1 MKKTLIALGISL
13 GLIMTGC
20 QQEEVKIDKVA
31 AVPLMANEE
40 LVIPDT
46 DKVTMQEETVWV
58 VDQYKQEWDYNISKE
73 EKGLVLTNEQGV
85 VHEITK
91 DYLSWKVI
99 EQDGK
104 DSIYYVD
111 SRGMIYSYDPQ
122 TEETIEIGGKESKIN
137 SADIQKDDITG
148 NYYAILVEHIEGSY
162 YYNRVSVLDLLSGE
176 IVVSDLSALSG
187 LELIYDGK
195 LYYTKELYTPSYE
208 EYGSV
213 LDGMTVE
220 AVDQIN
226 TYDLKTGEDTVFFNL
241 ESFYKKRNMLEQISQ
256 KLGKYSSCMSMYYE
270 ANHLLIGVYQVSE
283 GGDWPQY
290 EYDINLA
297 SGNIQPLGS
306 EERYYPIVGGRA
318 DEVFIRDEKVYAIV
332 SYNDGS
338 KALNVFDLKVGKAC
352 LGEEDLQ
359 MQTPIGLDEEYIYM
373 YDSKNDSYFMNDIMA
388 NLKENT
394 DKLYKI
400 NIDTLQK
407 EKATIDEIPTA
418 KFERDDHYI
427 YSAFN
432 VKDGIFTQNI
442 SNETAGLFKKG
453 VASPFFTSQLDIVS
467 FEKATILSEQKLN
480 LLSDTDAFTLALGET
495 KAINYQVDQD
505 DTKLYFTSTHPEVAR
520 VDQTG
525 KVTAGGVGS
534 THITITAIKEGY
546 KRDTKHI
553 YVEVTGNGKVPLSLS
568 TQILLLAQGERV
580 EVNYESLDGADLNV
594 ISDKDLVALEGGEK
608 GSIYV
613 TGQTEGLDILRFKV
627 SKEGYESQEIVVPI
641 MVGMEN
647 ASEAVTHLT
656 QHWQD
661 LRSGGVVTEQ
671 DREQVA
677 KEADYLMAHLVH
689 KTFKA
694 ENNTL
699 HMSQSVLGELNTL
712 NWNMAQQINKL
723 MNQSKT
729 IPNRSFGMASRINLS
744 GLKDKASI
752 TLESKDLEAFGEDM
766 SDVVVEMDGLGVS
779 LKLPLSNW
787 QALMG
792 DHETIRFTIKKN
804 DDNWEMTVMSEK
816 EGDISTL
823 DENVYL
829 IFHDTAA
836 ADTSVTRITNQK
848 EIPLAGNYD
857 MSENGLLVGTNK
869 AGIYRLQ
876 TKEVNYSDISKLD
889 ESLQEA
895 IIALTQSG
903 VITQDGETDK
913 NNFRPDDEIT
923 RAEFASMMIN
933 AFYLYDEELVPSFTD
948 ITPSDW
954 YYNYVGSS
962 EAHEIVEG
970 YPDGSF
976 KPNDV
981 ITKEQMIAIA
991 GRWLKVEKG
1000 YNAVQS
1006 IATYIGH
1013 LKDQEEISEWAREE
1027 VAFAIRENLVEVPRD
1042 NLLNPKQ
1049 GMKRSE
1055 AVLLINDL
1063 LGRLY

>member
-1 MKKTLIALGISL
+1 MSL

-20 QQEEVKIDKVA
+20 QKEEVKLDKVA

-40 LVIPDT
+40 LVIPDA
-46 DKVTMQEETVWV
+46 DNVTMQEEIVWI
-58 VDQYKQEWDYNISKE
+58 VDQYKQEWDYNVSKE
-73 EKGLVLTNEQGV
+73 EKGLVMTNEQGV
-85 VHEITK
+85 THEIAK
-91 DYLSWKVI
+91 DYLSWKGI

-104 DSIYYVD
+104 DYIYYVD
-111 SRGMIYSYDPQ
+111 SRGIIYSYDPQ
-122 TEETIEIGGKESKIN
+122 TEETIEIGGKDSKIN
-137 SADIQKDDITG
+137 SADIQKDDRTG
-148 NYYAILVEHIEGSY
+148 KYYAILVEYIEDSY

-176 IVVSDLSALSG
+176 VIVSDLSALWG
-187 LELIYDGK
+187 QKLVYDGK
-195 LYYTKELYTPSYE
+195 LYYSKELYSPSYE
-208 EYGSV
+208 EYV
-213 LDGMTVE
+213 PLLEGMKVE

-241 ESFYKKRNMLEQISQ
+241 ESFYKERNMLEQVSQ
-256 KLGKYSSCMSMYYE
+256 RLGKYASCGIMYYE
-270 ANHLLIGVYQVSE
+270 TDHLLISVYSQSE
-283 GGDWPQY
+283 SGDWPQWG
-290 EYDINLA
+290 YDVNLA

-306 EERYYPIVGGRA
+306 EESYHPLVVGSHNTI
-318 DEVFIRDEKVYAIV
+318 FIRNEKVYAI
-332 SYNDGS
+332 SQYGDGS
-338 KALNVFDLKVGKAC
+338 KSLDTFDLKAGKIG
-352 LGEEDLQ
+352 LGGDELQ

-373 YDSKNDSYFMNDIMA
+373 YDNKEDSYFINEIMV

-400 NIDTLQK
+400 NIDALQK
-407 EKATIDEIPTA
+407 EKATIDDIPIA

-432 VKDGIFTQNI
+432 VQDGVFTQNI
-442 SNETAGLFKKG
+442 SNETVGLFKKG
-453 VASPFFTSQLDIVS
+453 AASPFFTSQLDIES

-495 KAINYQVDQD
+495 KEINYQVDQD
-505 DTKLYFTSTHPEVAR
+505 NVKLYFTSTHPEVAR

-534 THITITAIKEGY
+534 THITITAIKDGY

-568 TQILLLAQGERV
+568 TQMLLLDQGERV
-580 EVNYESLDGADLNV
+580 QVNYESLDGADLNV
-594 ISDKDLVALEGGEK
+594 VSDKDLVALEGGAE

-613 TGQTEGLDILRFKV
+613 TGQAEGLDILRFKV
-627 SKEGYESQEIVVPI
+627 SKEGYESQELMMPI
-641 MVGMEN
+641 MVGMKNE
-647 ASEAVTHLT
+647 SEAIKHLT

-661 LRSGGVVTEQ
+661 LRSEGVITEQ
-671 DREQVA
+671 NREQVA
-677 KEADYLMAHLVH
+677 KEADYLMTHLVH
-689 KTFKA
+689 KTYKA

-699 HMSQSVLGELNTL
+699 NMSKSLLKEINIL
-712 NWNMAQQINKL
+712 NWNIAQQINEL

-744 GLKDKASI
+744 GLKGEATI
-752 TLESKDLEAFGEDM
+752 TLESKALEALGDDIG
-766 SDVVVEMDGLGVS
+766 DVVVEMDELDVS

-787 QALMG
+787 QTLMG
-792 DHETIRFTIKKN
+792 NHETIRFIIKKN
-804 DDNWEMTVMSEK
+804 DDNWEMKVMSEK
-816 EGDISTL
+816 DEAISTL

-829 IFHDTAA
+829 IFHDTTA
-836 ADTSVTRITNQK
+836 ADTSATRITNQK

-869 AGIYRLQ
+869 AGTYLLQ
-876 TKEVNYSDISKLD
+876 TKEVSYSDISKLD
-889 ESLQEA
+889 KSLQEA
-895 IIALTQSG
+895 IIDLTQSG
-903 VITQDGETDK
+903 IISQEGEADK
-913 NNFRPDDEIT
+913 NHFRPDDDIT

-933 AFYLYDEELVPSFTD
+933 AFYLYDEDSVPSFTD
-948 ITPSDW
+948 IAPSDW

-962 EAHEIVEG
+962 EAYDIVEG

-991 GRWLKVEKG
+991 GRWLKIEKD
-1000 YNAVQS
+1000 YNSVQS
-1006 IATYIGH
+1006 IATYISH
-1013 LKDQEEISEWAREE
+1013 LKDEEEISEWAREE

-1055 AVLLINDL
+1055 AVSLINDL